1 MIQLRSSNS
10 DKGFTVVEL
19 MIAMAFISLLLLAI
33 IMTVMQVG
41 AIYSKGITMKSVNQ
55 AGRIVVADM
64 KRTIGES
71 GVTITYKPHE
81 RGNDAGNPIYD
92 AGRLCTGVYS
102 YIWNIGTFIG
112 SDPSD
117 PNFQVNKYTG
127 TDDDRKKPLRL
138 TKVKDSGGRYCQGDG
153 TDGIPRSDAVELL
166 SESELAVQDFHIER
180 VTDNL
185 ASGTALYSVRITIS
199 NAETEA
205 IDTVDN
211 TCRPPSEEPTLQ
223 NFCAV
228 NEFAFTARAG
238 SGGGQ

>member
-1 MIQLRSSNS
+1 MIQNH
-10 DKGFTVVEL
+10 KHTNHGFTVVEL

-33 IMTVMQVG
+33 ILTVMQVG
-41 AIYSKGITMKSVNQ
+41 AIYNKGVTMKSVNQ

-64 KRTIGES
+64 KRAIGES
-71 GVTITYKPHE
+71 GVDIIYKPHE
-81 RGNDAGNPIYD
+81 RGNDAGNPVYD

-102 YIWNIGTFIG
+102 YIWNVGTFIG
-112 SDPSD
+112 SDSND
-117 PNFQVNKYTG
+117 PNFQVNKYQG

-138 TKVKDSGGRYCQGDG
+138 VKVKDSNSHYCQGDG
-153 TDGIPRSDAVELL
+153 TDDIQKSDAVELL

-180 VTDNL
+180 MTNNL
-185 ASGTALYSVRITIS
+185 ASGSALYSIQITIS

-211 TCRPPSEEPTLQ
+211 TCKPPSEEPALQ

-228 NEFAFTARAG
+228 NEFAFTARTG
-238 SGGGQ
+238 NGGGQ